1 MIIDCHEHLP
11 RLQKGKTFEHS
22 KEILLQELTKNKIDS
37 AILIPD
43 NKPVSTIGNLNQV
56 LEVTKDCHRL
66 FVMGTVDIQ
75 RKMQPQLEE
84 LDTFFRE
91 GKIFGVK
98 IFPGHD
104 PIYPTDKRLSP
115 VYDLCIKYNTPIVI
129 HTGGTSKN
137 PKASKYNDPK
147 YIVKA
152 AEAFPDLKIVIAHYF
167 FPNVEYCHELTK
179 QYEKI
184 YFDTSALADDMVVKM
199 TGIDRIRKI
208 LTSTILEHP
217 NNVMFGTD
225 YAMCDIRK
233 HVALI
238 ESLGIDEELKC
249 KIFCQNAIRLFDL
262 PLP

>member
-1 MIIDCHEHLP
+1 MIIDCHQHLP
-11 RLQKGKTFEHS
+11 RLLNGRTFEHS
-22 KEILLQELTKNKIDS
+22 REILLQELAKNNVDY

-56 LEVTKDCHRL
+56 LEVAKDCHQL

-75 RKMQPQLEE
+75 RKMQTQLDE
-84 LDTFFRE
+84 LNSLFRE

-104 PIYPTDKRLSP
+104 PIYPTDKRLFP
-115 VYDLCIKYNTPIVI
+115 VYDLCVKYDTPIVI

-147 YIVKA
+147 YIVKIA
-152 AEAFPDLKIVIAHYF
+152 DKFPDLKIVIAHYF

-184 YFDTSALADDMVVKM
+184 YFDTSALADDMVVET
-199 TGIDRIRKI
+199 TGIDRIRKV
-208 LTSTILEHP
+208 LTSTITEHP
-217 NNVMFGTD
+217 SNVVFGTD
-225 YAMCDIRK
+225 YAICNIGK
-233 HVALI
+233 HLALI
-238 ESLGIDEELKC
+238 DSLDIEDELKS
-249 KIFCQNAIRLFDL
+249 KVFFKNAIRLFNL
-262 PLP
+262 PLQ